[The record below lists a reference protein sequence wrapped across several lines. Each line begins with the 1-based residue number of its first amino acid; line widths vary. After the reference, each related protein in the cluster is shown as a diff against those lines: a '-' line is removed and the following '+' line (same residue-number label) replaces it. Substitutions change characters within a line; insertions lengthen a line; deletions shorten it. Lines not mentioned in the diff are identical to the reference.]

1 MIFLVSRHWQL
12 VWQFQGWCSN
22 IIGSSFGNRC
32 FGGVEVAVPACLHL
46 QYALFFLATKKL
58 YDPSAPRSE
67 VYSESIATGGSACRH
82 HDFRFRFLLQE
93 TIRTIRMNI
102 LFNGLV

>member
-1 MIFLVSRHWQL
+1 MIFLASRHWQL

-22 IIGSSFGNRC
+22 IIGSSFETVVLVGLKLPYL
-32 FGGVEVAVPACLHL
+32 PACI
-46 QYALFFLATKKL
+46 YSMRFFLATKKL

-82 HDFRFRFLLQE
+82 QDFRVRFLLQE